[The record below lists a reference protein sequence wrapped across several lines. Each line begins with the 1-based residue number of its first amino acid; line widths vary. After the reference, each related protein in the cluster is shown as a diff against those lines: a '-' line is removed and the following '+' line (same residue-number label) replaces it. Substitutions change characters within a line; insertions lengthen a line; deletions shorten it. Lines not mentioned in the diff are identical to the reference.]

1 MEDNNNDGQQPQEQG
16 PPQVPLL
23 QIQDIDDWL
32 RFNGLRSAD
41 DEPPDA
47 PEYNSFMS
55 SLNQSEIKAR
65 YEAGVE
71 YQEKIHATIFQDDL
85 QKEEKKEVSRQRML
99 HLWKDEEMD
108 IVTLQKTF
116 SVPLCQLA
124 AECETIYILASSRRY
139 NYGKE
144 TSKSNDDDEPQQ
156 PTPVTKVSLSLE
168 DYSTSAVHEFITLAL
183 KQKPLSDIS
192 DQHVVDCCHIG
203 HYLQCA
209 RILEGTT
216 EILLQHVDSDNC
228 YALCQMSDQLQLP
241 DLFERALF
249 HMLKSLDDLESQ
261 EAYDEFSSELKDRIA
276 GIRTIFTSHSV
287 GGGSDNSSD
296 GSDADGGP
304 RSMKRPLYFTSLE
317 EYISIFAETVQ
328 YHRERLEEAKEQN
341 SQARHYSAYAQSKI
355 EKQELRVLT
364 LEAML
369 QEQKRLF
376 GRKHKKVNE
385 HSATIQ

>member
-1 MEDNNNDGQQPQEQG
+1 MEDNNNDGQPRQQE
-16 PPQVPLL
+16 PPQIPLL

-41 DEPPDA
+41 DEPPEA

-65 YEAGVE
+65 YEADVK
-71 YQEKIHATIFQDDL
+71 YQEKIHATIFEDDL

-99 HLWKDEEMD
+99 DLWKDEEMD
-108 IVTLQKTF
+108 IVTPQQTF
-116 SVPLCQLA
+116 CVPLRQLA
-124 AECETIYILASSRRY
+124 TECETIYILASSRRY

-144 TSKSNDDDEPQQ
+144 ISKTCSEEQEQ
-156 PTPVTKVSLSLE
+156 PTPVSKVTLSLE
-168 DYSTSAVHEFITLAL
+168 DYSTSAVHEFISLAL
-183 KQKPLSDIS
+183 EQKPLSDIS

-209 RILEGTT
+209 RILQGTT

-249 HMLKSLDDLESQ
+249 HMLKSLDNLEAQ
-261 EAYDEFSSELKDRIA
+261 EAYDDFSAELKNRIA
-276 GIRTIFTSHSV
+276 GIRTIFTSHSI
-287 GGGSDNSSD
+287 GGGSDISSD
-296 GSDADGGP
+296 GSNDGGTP

-317 EYISIFAETVQ
+317 EYIAIFAETVQ
-328 YHRERLEEAKEQN
+328 YHRERLQEAKEQN
-341 SQARHYSAYAQSKI
+341 SQASHYSEYAQSKI

-376 GRKHKKVNE
+376 GRKHKKGSG
-385 HSATIQ
+385 HRAIIQ